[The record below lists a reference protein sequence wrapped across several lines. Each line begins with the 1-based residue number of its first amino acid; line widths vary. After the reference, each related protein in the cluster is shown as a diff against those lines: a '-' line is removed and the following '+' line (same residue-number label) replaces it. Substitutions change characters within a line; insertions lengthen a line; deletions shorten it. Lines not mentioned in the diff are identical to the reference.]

1 MSEISAATV
10 KQLRERTG
18 AGMMDCK
25 RALAE
30 TNGEM
35 EAAID
40 LLRTKGLS
48 AAEKKSGRATADG
61 LIGIAMDGLR
71 GAMVEV
77 NSETDFVARNEI
89 FQDFVR
95 TVTDL
100 AIVANGDLD
109 ALLNAS
115 YPGENRSVADQL
127 THMIATIGENLAI
140 RRATLMTVETGV
152 VGSYAHAAQ
161 QSGLGKIGVLIGLE
175 SGQAGPDL
183 EQLARNLSMHVAAA
197 NPMAVSHEDL
207 SADVLDREKKII
219 AEQAAGTGKPAKVIE
234 KIVEGR
240 LAKFYQ
246 EVCLLDQSY
255 VLDTDRTVRQVVDEA
270 SQSLGAPITIKGFE
284 RFALGENV
292 ADPA

>member
-100 AIVANGDLD
+100 ALAADGELD
-109 ALLNAS
+109 ALLSAS
-115 YPGENRSVADQL
+115 YPGEKRSVADQL

-140 RRATLMTVETGV
+140 RRATLMAVETGV

-175 SGQAGPDL
+175 GGQAGPDL
-183 EQLARNLSMHVAAA
+183 DQLAGIFRCTWQ
-197 NPMAVSHEDL
+197 P
-207 SADVLDREKKII
+207 
-219 AEQAAGTGKPAKVIE
+219 
-234 KIVEGR
+234 
-240 LAKFYQ
+240 
-246 EVCLLDQSY
+246 
-255 VLDTDRTVRQVVDEA
+255 RTRW
-270 SQSLGAPITIKGFE
+270 PFPTKT
-284 RFALGENV
+284 
-292 ADPA
+292 